1 MKRIFSYLQEY
12 FAEQWNARLFV
23 STGIFLALC
32 FAINYGL
39 DAEVAALRTLA
50 HPFHQFVFYF
60 LFYIIPYG
68 VTVCLHAVFAGER
81 AFLREKNFYLL
92 TTFGFALLALYI
104 TLHNVPAYVVRQS
117 PSSFAEITLPYLWY
131 YARYASNLLPG
142 LGIIIPLAL
151 YWYVNDRTRSRFYG
165 FSSSNINLKTY
176 FAILLFL
183 VPVVL
188 AASFGADFQS
198 AYPRFKFGLPAN
210 AVGIEKALL
219 VGFFEVCYG
228 VDFIFVELIFRGFL
242 VMAFVRY
249 LGSGAI
255 LPMVVVYAFIHF
267 QKPMGEAI
275 GSIVG
280 GMVLGVISYRTNSIY
295 GGVILHLGV
304 AYLMEMAGTFQ
315 MVMR

>member
-1 MKRIFSYLQEY
+1 MKRILSYLQEY
-12 FAEQWNARLFV
+12 FDEQWNIRLFA

-32 FAINYGL
+32 FAVNYGF
-39 DAEVAALRTLA
+39 DAEVAALRKLA
-50 HPFHQFVFYF
+50 HPLHQFIFYF
-60 LFYIIPYG
+60 FFYSIPYG
-68 VTVCLHAVFAGER
+68 VTVCLYAIFTHER
-81 AFLREKNFYLL
+81 RFFRERNFYLL
-92 TTFGFALLALYI
+92 AVFGFALLALYV
-104 TLHNVPAYVVRQS
+104 TLHNVPAYTVRQS
-117 PSSFAEITLPYLWY
+117 PSLFGEIALPYLWY
-131 YARYASNLLPG
+131 FARYASNLLPG

-151 YWYVNDRTRSRFYG
+151 YWHVHDRSRSRFYG

-198 AYPRFKFGLPAN
+198 AYPRFKFGLPAS
-210 AVGIEKALL
+210 AAGIEKALL
-219 VGFFEVCYG
+219 IGFFEVCYG
-228 VDFIFVELIFRGFL
+228 VDFVFVELIFRGFL
-242 VMAFVRY
+242 VMAFARY

-304 AYLMEMAGTFQ
+304 AYLMEVAGTLQ
-315 MVMR
+315 MFVR